1 MSRRG
6 FHESFRIAILSC
18 LYIGYQVEVPDA
30 IAIAQPQVDET
41 KPPNEPENPLF
52 DEQQDANDPIP
63 SVSQLSDL
71 QPADWAFL
79 ALKSLNQRYG
89 CITGYP
95 DNTYLGN
102 RVLSRYEFAAGLNAC
117 LNTINQQLGLLLE
130 LSLED
135 IATLKQW

>member
-1 MSRRG
+1 MSQKIRYLTSNRTLTTQ
-6 FHESFRIAILSC
+6 F
-18 LYIGYQVEVPDA
+18 
-30 IAIAQPQVDET
+30 PQ
-41 KPPNEPENPLF
+41 F
-52 DEQQDANDPIP
+52 P
-63 SVSQLSDL
+63 SLSDL
-71 QPADWAFL
+71 QPADWAFQ

-89 CITGYP
+89 CIAGYP

-102 RVLSRYEFAAGLNAC
+102 RVLSRYELAAALNAC